1 MAQPDLAPTQNREAV
16 TQTSDDLVSRLF
28 ALAPL
33 FVMLAGVGLVIGVF
47 LTQYIRGKRAER
59 DYLAG
64 RL

>member
-1 MAQPDLAPTQNREAV
+1 MAAPDLAPTQTRDGV
-16 TQTSDDLVSRLF
+16 TQTSDDVTNRIF

-33 FVMLAGVGLVIGVF
+33 LVAVLGIGLVIGVF
-47 LTQYIRGKRAER
+47 LTQYVRGKRAER